1 MAITINEVENG
12 MGLLL
17 DGHLYF
23 VTEYNH
29 VKPGK
34 GSAFVRIRLKNIK
47 TEAVLER
54 TFRSADSLEDAP
66 LERRRMQFT
75 YVAGDEY
82 HFMDQSTYE
91 DTVISKE
98 LLGDGLKY
106 LQDDAIVESLL
117 HKDQVVK
124 VEMPNFII
132 STIIETDPGLKG
144 DSSKSGYKPAKIATL
159 IGASIQIPLFIQSGE
174 TIKVDTRSGVYV
186 ERVKQ

>member
-12 MGLLL
+12 MGLMV
-17 DGHLYF
+17 DGQLYF
-23 VTEYNH
+23 VVEFNH

-47 TEAVLER
+47 TNAVLER
-54 TFRSADSLEDAP
+54 TFRSAETLEDAP

-75 YVAGDEY
+75 YVAGDDY

-98 LLGDGLKY
+98 LLGDGLKF
-106 LQDDAIVESLL
+106 LKDDTIVEALL
-117 HKDQVVK
+117 YKNQVVR
-124 VEMPNFII
+124 VELPTFII
-132 STIIETDPGLKG
+132 ATITETDPGLKG
-144 DSSKSGYKPAKIATL
+144 DSSRAGYKPAKIDSGATV
-159 IGASIQIPLFIQSGE
+159 QIPLFIQVGE
-174 TIKVDTRSGVYV
+174 TIKVDTRTGIYV